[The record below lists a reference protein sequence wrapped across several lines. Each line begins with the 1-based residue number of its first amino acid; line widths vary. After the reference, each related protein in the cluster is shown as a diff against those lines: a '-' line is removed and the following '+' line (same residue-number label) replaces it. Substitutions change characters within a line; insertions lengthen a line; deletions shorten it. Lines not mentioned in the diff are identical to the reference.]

1 MNDIIDK
8 ALQNSSQAFESYKM
22 VSGHKRAA
30 FLESIADE
38 IEAIGDPLLEV
49 ASAESNLPL
58 ARFKGERGRTCGQ
71 LRMFAKLLRE
81 GSWCEATID
90 KALPDRTPMPRV
102 DLRRMLIPIGP
113 VAVFGASNFPLA
125 FSTAGGDTAS
135 ALASG
140 CTVVYKEHP
149 AHPAT
154 SKMVAEAIE
163 RAIQKHNLSPGIFQ
177 HISGGI
183 EIGKELVTH
192 PDLKAVAFTGSYAGG
207 KSIFDAASSRPIPIP
222 VFAEMGSINPVFIFP
237 KKIEQEQEELAKQ
250 IASSVSLGVG
260 QFCTNPGLILIPEIS
275 ANEFLISIKSE
286 FEKLEPAQMLHQG
299 IADNYRK
306 KLDAQMAQKGVS
318 LIYINQN
325 GNSLSAAP
333 AIAKVD
339 AETWLQSPQ
348 LHEEVFGPST
358 LAVIYKNEAQL
369 AEIAGKLQGQL
380 TCSIWATND
389 ELIANAQLAIILRE
403 KCGRLLFAGAPTG
416 VEVGFAMTHG
426 GPFPSTTDSRSTS
439 VGTYAIKRFAR
450 PVTWQSCPQEL
461 LPEELKDTNTL
472 KIWRTIEGELSKEDI

>member
-1 MNDIIDK
+1 MNDFIEQ
-8 ALQNSSQAFESYKM
+8 ALQNSSQAFETYKM
-22 VSGHKRAA
+22 LSGQKRAA
-30 FLESIADE
+30 FLDTIADE

-49 ASAESNLPL
+49 AAAESNLPL

-135 ALASG
+135 ALAAG
-140 CTVVYKEHP
+140 CPVVYKEHP
-149 AHPAT
+149 AHPNT

-163 RAIQKHNLSPGIFQ
+163 RAIQKHNLPIGVFQ

-183 EIGKELVTH
+183 ETGRELVLH
-192 PDLKAVAFTGSYAGG
+192 PDIKAVAFTGSYAGG

-222 VFAEMGSINPVFIFP
+222 VFAEMGSINPIFILP

-260 QFCTNPGLILIPEIS
+260 QFCTNPGLILIPKASSNDFLLSLKS
-275 ANEFLISIKSE
+275 A
-286 FEKLEPAQMLHQG
+286 FEKLEPAPMLHQE

-306 KLDAQMAQKGVS
+306 KLDLQMAQKGVS
-318 LIYINQN
+318 MIYLHQN
-325 GNSLSAAP
+325 GDTITGAP
-333 AIAKVD
+333 AIATVD
-339 AETWLQSPQ
+339 AEAWLKNPQ
-348 LHEEVFGPST
+348 LHEEVFGPFT
-358 LAVIYKNEAQL
+358 LAVVYDNEEQL
-369 AEIAGKLQGQL
+369 LKIAPHLQGQL
-380 TCSIWATND
+380 TCSIWAMED
-389 ELIANAQLAIILRE
+389 ELIANAQLASILRE

-416 VEVGFAMTHG
+416 VEVSHAMTHG

-461 LPEELKDTNTL
+461 LPEELKNNNSL
-472 KIWRTIEGELSKEDI
+472 GIWRTIDGNLSKEDI

>member
-1 MNDIIDK
+1 M
-8 ALQNSSQAFESYKM
+8 
-22 VSGHKRAA
+22 
-30 FLESIADE
+30 
-38 IEAIGDPLLEV
+38 
-49 ASAESNLPL
+49 
-58 ARFKGERGRTCGQ
+58 
-71 LRMFAKLLRE
+71 
-81 GSWCEATID
+81 
-90 KALPDRTPMPRV
+90 
-102 DLRRMLIPIGP
+102 
-113 VAVFGASNFPLA
+113 
-125 FSTAGGDTAS
+125 
-135 ALASG
+135 
-140 CTVVYKEHP
+140 
-149 AHPAT
+149 
-154 SKMVAEAIE
+154 
-163 RAIQKHNLSPGIFQ
+163 
-177 HISGGI
+177 
-183 EIGKELVTH
+183 H

-207 KSIFDAASSRPIPIP
+207 KNIFDAASSRPIPIP

-275 ANEFLISIKSE
+275 ANEFALSIKPE

-306 KLDAQMAQKGVS
+306 KLDAQMGQKGVS
-318 LIYINQN
+318 IIYLHQN
-325 GNSLSAAP
+325 GNVQSAAP

-339 AETWLQSPQ
+339 AETWMKSPQ

-369 AEIAGKLQGQL
+369 AEIASQLQGQL
-380 TCSIWATND
+380 TCSIWATDD
-389 ELIANAQLAIILRE
+389 ELMANAQLANVLRE

-426 GPFPSTTDSRSTS
+426 GPFPSTSDSRSTS

-461 LPEELKDTNTL
+461 LPEELKDINTL